1 MNCLFE
7 ARQANEFFG
16 SRIGSFTNNTTGWDT
31 FKTEMDAKLSGADAK
46 CSCGDDACK
55 SAADAINQLRS
66 MVNDMDS
73 AVRSNSGVPTDL
85 VQRQERVDQALD
97 AAQSSA
103 K

>member
-1 MNCLFE
+1 MNCVFE
-7 ARQANEFFG
+7 ARQANDYFG
-16 SRIGSFTNNTTGWDT
+16 SRIGGFTNNTSGWDS
-31 FKTEMDAKLSGADAK
+31 FKSEIDTRVSSAESK
-46 CSCGDDACK
+46 CTCGDNACRRANEAM
-55 SAADAINQLRS
+55 SELRA

-97 AAQSSA
+97 AA